1 MIRPLKIAIIDRN
14 LSLVNQTHLY
24 LKSCNLKIDVQYSLY
39 DDDQIYELNNLDN
52 IKLDLIIMSNTNLS
66 ALKMLREFLKQQQ
79 IANGKDKPNVIIFD
93 DTVVNIERIHLMW
106 EFSNSI
112 ILNRQKEDLLLA
124 IQTVFNGGFYY
135 SKEFS
140 DYNENRGYFRRN
152 ANKMPLTKTEI
163 SVVKELIRDKTNQEI
178 ANTLYM
184 SRRTVEYHITSCIQ
198 KFEVNSR
205 VGLAVKALS
214 LIEGES
220 YDSLINELVK

>member
-106 EFSNSI
+106 AFSNSI

>member
-14 LSLVNQTHLY
+14 LSLINQTHLY
-24 LKSCNLKIDVQYSLY
+24 LKSCNIKINVQYSLY
-39 DDDQIYELNNLDN
+39 DEDEIFELNNLDK
-52 IKLDLIIMSNTNLS
+52 IQLDLIIMSNTNLS
-66 ALKMLREFLKQQQ
+66 ALKMLREFLKKQHLV
-79 IANGKDKPNVIIFD
+79 NGQDKPIVIIFD
-93 DTVVNIERIHLMW
+93 DTVVNIERIHVMW

-112 ILNRQKEDLLLA
+112 ILNRRKEDLLLA
-124 IQTVFNGGFYY
+124 IQTVSNGGFYY

-140 DYNENRGYFRRN
+140 GYNENKGYFRN
-152 ANKMPLTKTEI
+152 NVNKLPLTKTEI

-214 LIEGES
+214 LIERES

>member
-52 IKLDLIIMSNTNLS
+52 LKLDLIIMSNTNLS
-66 ALKMLREFLKQQQ
+66 SLKMLREFLKQQQ

-112 ILNRQKEDLLLA
+112 ILNRQKDDLLLA

-140 DYNENRGYFRRN
+140 GYNENRGYFRRN

>member
-39 DDDQIYELNNLDN
+39 DDDQIYELNNLDK

-66 ALKMLREFLKQQQ
+66 ALKMLRGFLKQQH

-124 IQTVFNGGFYY
+124 IQTVSSGGFYY

-205 VGLAVKALS
+205 VGLAVKALF

>member
-1 MIRPLKIAIIDRN
+1 
-14 LSLVNQTHLY
+14 
-24 LKSCNLKIDVQYSLY
+24 
-39 DDDQIYELNNLDN
+39 
-52 IKLDLIIMSNTNLS
+52 
-66 ALKMLREFLKQQQ
+66 
-79 IANGKDKPNVIIFD
+79 
-93 DTVVNIERIHLMW
+93 
-106 EFSNSI
+106 FSNSI
-112 ILNRQKEDLLLA
+112 ILNRRKEDLLLA
-124 IQTVFNGGFYY
+124 IQTVSNGGFYY

-140 DYNENRGYFRRN
+140 GYNENKGYFRN
-152 ANKMPLTKTEI
+152 NVNKLPLTKTEI

-214 LIEGES
+214 LIEKES